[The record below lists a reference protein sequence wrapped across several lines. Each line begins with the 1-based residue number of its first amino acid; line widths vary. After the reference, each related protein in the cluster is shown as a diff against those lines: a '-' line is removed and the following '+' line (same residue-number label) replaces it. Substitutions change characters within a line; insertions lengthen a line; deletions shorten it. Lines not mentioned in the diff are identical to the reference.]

1 MVYSIAEEF
10 IRIFKSIDVE
20 FNLGHWTSGFANE
33 SMFKVKSI
41 GIDKN
46 KFYRRSSFQLGA
58 TLDDIP
64 NEMEFTFT
72 HFMVPGIVLS

>member
-41 GIDKN
+41 AIDKN
-46 KFYRRSSFQLGA
+46 KFYCRSSQLGA
-58 TLDDIP
+58 TLDNIP
-64 NEMEFTFT
+64 NDMEFTFT